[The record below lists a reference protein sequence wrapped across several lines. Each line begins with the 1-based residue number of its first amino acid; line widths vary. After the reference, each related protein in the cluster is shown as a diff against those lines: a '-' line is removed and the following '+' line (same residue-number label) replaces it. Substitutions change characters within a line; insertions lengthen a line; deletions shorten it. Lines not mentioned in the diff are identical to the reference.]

1 MTKRIFR
8 SIMLVSAVCMV
19 TGLAFLMGVLYH
31 FFGNQL
37 EKELKAEASYL
48 ELAVEENGESVLEKL
63 PKNSAR
69 VTWIA
74 EDGTVIFDNKAD
86 AFDMSN
92 HNDREEI
99 KDAQKNGAGTS
110 VRQSDTLGEK
120 TVYYAKRLADNSI
133 LRISSNQYT
142 VIALLKQ
149 LIFPAVCVLV
159 LMILLGAFFASRL
172 SKHIVTPLNE
182 LDLEHPDEI
191 DTYDEMAPFITKIN
205 KQQKTIQK
213 QLSDAK
219 RQQKE
224 FQIITK
230 QMQEGLLVI
239 DTQTDLLSSNAS
251 ALELLDAGQVKDKE
265 SVLSL
270 NRSEA
275 FEKTIDKVLRGEHVE
290 SVLNLGE
297 CYCQIC
303 ANPVFDKET
312 IAGAVILLIDVTE
325 KMQRDSL
332 RREFTA
338 NVSHELKTPLTSISG
353 FAEII
358 QSGFVKQ
365 EDVRKFAGKIFDE
378 TQRLVTLVDDIIK
391 ISQLD
396 ENCQPYQREKVDIY
410 NLAKDVLSR
419 LQESAN
425 KAQVQL
431 NMEGEHAELET
442 VLPILD
448 EIVSNLC
455 DNAIKYNKKGGSVTV
470 TVLNARNQICLSV
483 RDTGIGITA
492 AEKSRVFERFYRV
505 DKSHSKEIGGTGL
518 GLSIVKHGAAYLGAK
533 VELES
538 TIDKGSTFRL
548 IWQK

>member
-37 EKELKAEASYL
+37 EKELTAEASYL
-48 ELAVEENGESVLEKL
+48 ELAVEENGESALEKL

-120 TVYYAKRLADNSI
+120 TVYYAKRLSDNSI

-239 DTQTDLLSSNAS
+239 DTQTDLLSSKAS

-297 CYCQIC
+297 RYCQIC

>member
-120 TVYYAKRLADNSI
+120 TVYYAKRLSDNSI
-133 LRISSNQYT
+133 LRISSDQYT

-149 LIFPAVCVLV
+149 LILPAVCVLV

-182 LDLEHPDEI
+182 LDLEHPDEV

-205 KQQKTIQK
+205 KQKKTIQK

-290 SVLNLGE
+290 SVLNLRE
-297 CYCQIC
+297 RYCQVC

-332 RREFTA
+332 RWEFTA

-470 TVLNARNQICLSV
+470 TVLNTRNQICLSV